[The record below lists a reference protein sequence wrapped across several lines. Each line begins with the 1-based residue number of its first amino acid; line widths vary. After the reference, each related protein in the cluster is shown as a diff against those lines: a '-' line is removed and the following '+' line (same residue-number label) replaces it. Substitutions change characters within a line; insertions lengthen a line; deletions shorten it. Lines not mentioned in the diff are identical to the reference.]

1 MLCTWNDKG
10 QKLNV
15 AETLKEFRKKLNM
28 TKKELAFEC
37 NIPIVTYEEWENGIS
52 EPPIYVIKLL
62 AKALGLEIGDKLVD
76 VQTPWLLANNYLE
89 EDFEVGDNWIIAINA
104 GGDISLFEL
113 ENDSL
118 WLELQEDPDTLW
130 RDGDRVFRCAIAT
143 VRPTVKIKVLEE
155 ITYNNPLTE

>member
-1 MLCTWNDKG
+1 MLCTWNDEG

-15 AETLKEFRKKLNM
+15 AETLKDFRKKLNM

-62 AKALGLEIGDKLVD
+62 AKALGLEISDKLVD
-76 VQTPWLLANNYLE
+76 VQTLWLLANDYLE

-143 VRPTVKIKVLEE
+143 AKPTVKIKILEE

>member
-1 MLCTWNDKG
+1 MLCTWNDEG

-15 AETLKEFRKKLNM
+15 AETLKEFRQKLNM
-28 TKKELAFEC
+28 TQKELAFEC

-62 AKALGLEIGDKLVD
+62 AKALGLEISDKLVD
-76 VQTPWLLANNYLE
+76 VQTLWLLANDYLE

-130 RDGDRVFRCAIAT
+130 RDG
-143 VRPTVKIKVLEE
+143 E
-155 ITYNNPLTE
+155 

>member
-37 NIPIVTYEEWENGIS
+37 NIPIITYEEWENGIS

-76 VQTPWLLANNYLE
+76 VQTLML
-89 EDFEVGDNWIIAINA
+89 
-104 GGDISLFEL
+104 
-113 ENDSL
+113 
-118 WLELQEDPDTLW
+118 
-130 RDGDRVFRCAIAT
+130 
-143 VRPTVKIKVLEE
+143 
-155 ITYNNPLTE
+155 

>member
-1 MLCTWNDKG
+1 MLYTWNDKG
-10 QKLNV
+10 QRLNI
-15 AETLKEFRKKLNM
+15 AEALKYFRKKVNM
-28 TKKELAFEC
+28 TQKELAFEC
-37 NIPIVTYEEWENGIS
+37 NIPLVTYEEWENGIS

-62 AKALGLEIGDKLVD
+62 AKVLGLEIGDKLID